1 MLSSRL
7 YPVTA
12 LFAAAALVSCASD
25 PLSDAEDAGAQ
36 SPTGGDA
43 GPAGGAAPPPAG
55 GVTPPPSG
63 GAEAPADPAEIDA
76 FWNALFGV
84 ICSKGASCCPDDPNF
99 KPGGLC
105 ASFTVLI
112 SGGAKDDVAQG
123 YARFVPSATAGCLSA
138 ARALVEGAG
147 CDADIISLLTEFF
160 TIGECSAVFPPDQR
174 QGEPCTKDVGQC
186 VTGLVCA
193 SGVCAPPIATGGPC
207 TPMMSGAGCTP
218 TTVCS
223 PASRTCVERVGEGDA
238 CAAPEECVSGACEG
252 GRCGPL
258 PMIGFCGN

>member
-1 MLSSRL
+1 M
-7 YPVTA
+7 
-12 LFAAAALVSCASD
+12 
-25 PLSDAEDAGAQ
+25 
-36 SPTGGDA
+36 
-43 GPAGGAAPPPAG
+43 
-55 GVTPPPSG
+55 
-63 GAEAPADPAEIDA
+63 DA

-112 SGGAKDDVAQG
+112 SGLRDRTRQAM
-123 YARFVPSATAGCLSA
+123 RA
-138 ARALVEGAG
+138 ARALVEGSG

-252 GRCGPL
+252 ERCGPL